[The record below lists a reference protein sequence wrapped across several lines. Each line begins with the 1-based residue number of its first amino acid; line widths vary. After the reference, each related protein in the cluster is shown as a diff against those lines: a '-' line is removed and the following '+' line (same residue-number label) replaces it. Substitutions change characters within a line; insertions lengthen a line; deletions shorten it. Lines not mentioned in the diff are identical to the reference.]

1 MIISDSNILYL
12 EDMGTPNVSLELIKL
27 IINILLLLRN
37 AKFLCFDI
45 KNFFLGTPLDRF
57 EYVRI
62 KFNNIPEKF
71 MDE

>member
-1 MIISDSNILYL
+1 
-12 EDMGTPNVSLELIKL
+12 MGTPNVSLELIKL
-27 IINILLLLRN
+27 IINSLLLLRN